1 MKETDE
7 KFDKMYE
14 ILSKVSTLDPGT
26 EKERRMKAPELI
38 EYEGCLCK
46 RMVCHLA
53 GCHGWLFQFSYDKE
67 SGEYFFTAE
76 HSEMV
81 YYIGEKSDYEGNN
94 RIYNLSNELL
104 PNSPFYFNITN
115 LGEEEAISRIRD
127 IITWIRLNKEEAFV
141 LSVIPSAFIRARGE
155 KWSIPRF
162 KLDCNP
168 DLLDPKNLSLY
179 NSLIDRMRPK
189 AANQL
194 ERVRKD
200 SICKEIYKAYRHDK
214 RYVNRYYN
222 EAINVARK
230 EYPMDILKFLPMFRA
245 VVIDEKAKVHLYISR
260 KVLKKVDDEV
270 IKLAL
275 NHHTYED
282 FLRHLLDDMFDA
294 DRVINR
300 LYYIDDKNH
309 EVYDRVISHT
319 TDCELSTFPFLTRNI
334 EWYRK
339 FVDNYKIDIKL
350 FDQLPSYI
358 DFYEE
363 KSISYWASI
372 NTDDMKID
380 PYDFDLKWG
389 QDIHQFNAG
398 DSRLASLMTWM
409 EKNYFNKE
417 KGEDVK

>member
-1 MKETDE
+1 MDE
-7 KFDKMYE
+7 QFDKLYE

-38 EYEGCLCK
+38 EYEDCLCK
-46 RMVCHLA
+46 RVVCHLA

-81 YYIGEKSDYEGNN
+81 YYIGKKSDYGDNN
-94 RIYNLSNELL
+94 RIYDLPNVLL
-104 PNSPFYFNITN
+104 PNSAFHFNITD
-115 LGEEEAISRIRD
+115 LGEGEAINRIRD

-141 LSVIPSAFIRARGE
+141 FSIYPSAFIRSCSE
-155 KWSIPRF
+155 KWKIPRF
-162 KLDCNP
+162 RLDCNP

-179 NSLIDRMRPK
+179 NFLIRRMRLG
-189 AANQL
+189 AVRHL

-200 SICKEIYKAYRHDK
+200 SICQDIYRYYRQIK
-214 RYVNRYYN
+214 RELNQHYN
-222 EAINVARK
+222 EAINIARK

-260 KVLKKVDDEV
+260 KVLKKVDNEI

-275 NHHTYED
+275 EHHTYED
-282 FLRHLLDDMFDA
+282 FLRHLLDDKFDA
-294 DRVINR
+294 DRVIDR
-300 LYYIDDKNH
+300 IGYIYNKNN
-309 EVYDRVISHT
+309 ESYDRIMRI
-319 TDCELSTFPFLTRNI
+319 TDSEIFIFPFLINNNI
-334 EWYRK
+334 KQYHELA
-339 FVDNYKIDIKL
+339 DNYKIDIRPY
-350 FDQLPSYI
+350 DYLPSDI

-372 NTDDMKID
+372 NTDDMRINY
-380 PYDFDLKWG
+380 YDFDLRWG
-389 QDIHQFNAG
+389 QDIYQFNAT
-398 DSRLASLMTWM
+398 DYRLADLMAWM

-417 KGEDVK
+417 KGEDSK